1 MEPIIAKEFI
11 ELGLQYDNK
20 EDVIDHLAQLL
31 VKEESIDNL
40 ETYVDSV
47 MKREAT
53 TSTAIG
59 FDVKSCLSV
68 TVLKN
73 RLKWETEYVE
83 SNTGMIDIGLISA
96 VEYK

>member
-31 VKEESIDNL
+31 VKEELIDNL

-47 MKREAT
+47 MKREAI